1 MNPSHSS
8 SYHDFTEQEIH
19 SINAKLTEWYNVNR
33 RKLPWRG
40 DPPPYGK
47 NAKIKEPARK
57 KRKLTKQTQISSY
70 FKASAKSSA
79 SSNSNSD
86 CDVKEFEV
94 TEPMLAINPYHIW
107 ISEVMLQQTKVETV
121 IDYYIRWMHSFP
133 NLIALS
139 EATLDEV
146 NACWAGLGYYKRAK
160 FLHEASKEIIERF
173 GGKIPKTIKELK
185 SIRGIGDYTG
195 LRETSLFVTDLIS

>member
-8 SYHDFTEQEIH
+8 AYHDFTEQEIH
-19 SINAKLTEWYNVNR
+19 SINAKLTEWYNINR

-47 NAKIKEPARK
+47 NAHAKIKEPARK
-57 KRKLTKQTQISSY
+57 KRKLSKQTQISSY
-70 FKASAKSSA
+70 FKSKSQT
-79 SSNSNSD
+79 NENTKCDSD
-86 CDVKEFEV
+86 SKEYEV
-94 TEPMLAINPYHIW
+94 TESMLAINPYHIW

-133 NLIALS
+133 TLTALS
-139 EATLDEV
+139 KATLDEV

-173 GGKIPKTIKELK
+173 GGKIPETIKELK
-185 SIRGIGDYTG
+185 SIKGIGDYTG
-195 LRETSLFVTDLIS
+195 LRDFLLCH